1 MLKIKRLFLIFTFL
15 CVHFSSSAQTVV
27 NPMLEASLCERDA
40 FYAGNP
46 VEYNEALLRKAEIQ
60 MQAGMYA
67 DALHSMERLRMYS
80 IPAAKR
86 KEIGFKKAYAA
97 YLKGDYDLSFSYL
110 QESDFEV
117 PYTEPKK
124 KSEALAMALTFLVPA
139 GFLYAEDPA
148 GAVEYTA
155 LNALSVAGI
164 IYQLSSKCYVSG
176 LLGGAMAL
184 NLTFMGAQEKVALLI
199 QKRNSIILKE
209 SKRSALCSF
218 FQASS
223 EGRTER
229 PE

>member
-1 MLKIKRLFLIFTFL
+1 
-15 CVHFSSSAQTVV
+15 
-27 NPMLEASLCERDA
+27 
-40 FYAGNP
+40 
-46 VEYNEALLRKAEIQ
+46 
-60 MQAGMYA
+60 
-67 DALHSMERLRMYS
+67 MYS

-86 KEIGFKKAYAA
+86 NEIGFKKAYAA

-164 IYQLSSKCYVSG
+164 IYQLSSQCYVSG